1 MGETFAYPSLLIK
14 NNQMKQIKGFE
25 LRNIAGEH
33 VVVATGKDNIDF
45 SRIISMNAT
54 SAWLWQAVEGIS
66 FDAGM
71 LCDLLTTRYDVDISV
86 ALADA
91 EDLLE
96 RWLAAGI
103 ITKD

>member
-14 NNQMKQIKGFE
+14 NNQMKQRKGFE

-54 SAWLWQAVEGIS
+54 SAWLWQAVEGTS
-66 FDAGM
+66 FDVQK
-71 LCDLLTTRYDVDISV
+71 LCDLLTARYDVETS
-86 ALADA
+86 AAFADA
-91 EDLLE
+91 EELLG